1 MLLIVSRSQ
10 YTLLEPLGCV
20 QCTTGGRRGGAE
32 PLPLGWRVTQSW
44 TPGLAWLSKQS
55 SARLSLPR
63 SPRRRLSR
71 GAVQPTNLSGLAGPT
86 DNEYGGTEYGGLP
99 VNYALFVIM
108 LCCSGFR
115 RASVKAAWSAR
126 SSSQLI
132 SGDIRDEHAHPAYAH
147 PGNPRQSFAVGAG
160 GHDIGRLHQGYG
172 RHRHDPRPED
182 GRPADHFAGG
192 QVELRPA
199 IAEDVKRHRPAGHD
213 VVGRRRHASVPR

>member
-1 MLLIVSRSQ
+1 MPRLRNRFMMNCGPRCRPGRLLGNSHGVAASPPVVLR
-10 YTLLEPLGCV
+10 LGRL
-20 QCTTGGRRGGAE
+20 RRWVLSSPAKGWGF
-32 PLPLGWRVTQSW
+32 GWRVTQSW

-63 SPRRRLSR
+63 SPRRLSR
-71 GAVQPTNLSGLAGPT
+71 GAEKPANLSGLAGPT

-132 SGDIRDEHAHPAYAH
+132 SGDIRDGRAHPAYAH

-182 GRPADHFAGG
+182 GRPADNFAGG
-192 QVELRPA
+192 QVDFARQ
-199 IAEDVKRHRPAGHD
+199 
-213 VVGRRRHASVPR
+213 